1 MKSKTK
7 ENTRLN
13 EIDFIYAVSFYA
25 FALGLDAIITIL
37 YGNASLEANK
47 YVLALANHFGF
58 KFAVV
63 IYSVA
68 IFAVVFTLSFIMY
81 MFGLNNTSFG
91 LLVVLAIFHL
101 HGAFTWLVD
110 LGKSIKLPAI
120 ITIVCFFLF
129 DLIEKRGKLNE
140 LVRF

>member
-1 MKSKTK
+1 MSKQT
-7 ENTRLN
+7 ENTKLN
-13 EIDFIYAVSFYA
+13 KQKDFIYAVVFYA
-25 FALGLDAIITIL
+25 FALCLDAIITII
-37 YGNASLEANK
+37 YGNVNSEANK
-47 YVLALANHFGF
+47 YVLALAKAFNFDI
-58 KFAVV
+58 AVV
-63 IYSVA
+63 IYSVL
-68 IFAVVFTLSFIMY
+68 IFLIVFCISYFMY

-129 DLIEKRGKLNE
+129 DLIENRRKLNE